1 MYTSTFM
8 WIFCIQK
15 GEKLSNFK
23 GSKTWRLVLLFSVF
37 ALVVVACGG
46 DTAEEPAAEEATE
59 TTAAPAT
66 TAAEAEAAPSGPDG
80 VYKMAIFSDPQTQ
93 NYWNYLD
100 TETDVWTQYV
110 MSGQAVSLFS
120 ISYPNYQLVTGV
132 ASELVEESVDNGD
145 GTWTY
150 TVPITEGYEWSN
162 GDPITANDMVWTYNT
177 VNDLGLLSNWEIYYR
192 KAVGTD
198 SAAEDFQQGIVSL
211 VAVDDYTVAITL
223 NYDAGLSAWQYQ
235 IAQAPFLNETYWSQ
249 FATSR
254 EALLAADGAAAPV
267 ASAFVYDKV
276 EQGAFYTWAYDA
288 DTMWFGGDT
297 TIYKSGTVVEWDNG
311 VAPAVSDSFGDTTG
325 DSFTYTSGPYVG
337 TVEFTLYSDQD
348 AAYLAFQNGEVDFVL
363 NPLGVKRNLF
373 DQLARVPGVETVANL
388 GNGMRYMAFNTR
400 IFPGSEKSFRQAVA
414 CISDK
419 EFVLNNVLQGVA
431 VNMDGQMPEAL
442 TAWVAPV
449 TGVLADCA
457 GLSAEERWNKSVE
470 ILQAAGWTATDW
482 GSHPGGAERAEAP
495 VGIKGPAGQTP
506 PADMLLYAPG
516 AGYDPLRSTMSLF
529 IADWMQQLGFD
540 VTARPTGFSV
550 IVDKVFTPEL
560 CEDWHFYM
568 LGWGLTAFP
577 DHPESFFASYN
588 DSCEGGYNTPGFN
601 NAEFDALAASFK
613 EAKTVAGAIAI
624 SQQMEAILFEELP
637 YLVLFNVPT
646 LEVYRDTVEFPFTDV
661 LDGLTGTGGGYPSLV
676 KVSS

>member
-1 MYTSTFM
+1 M

-46 DTAEEPAAEEATE
+46 DTAEEPVAEEVTE

-66 TAAEAEAAPSGPDG
+66 TAAAAEEAAPSGPDG

-132 ASELVEESVDNGD
+132 AAELVETSTNNGD

-150 TVPITEGYEWSN
+150 VVPLVQGYEWSN

-198 SAAEDFQQGIVSL
+198 SAAEDYQQGIVSL
-211 VAVDDYTVAITL
+211 VAVDDYTVSITL
-223 NYDAGLSAWQYQ
+223 NYDAGLSAWQYRV
-235 IAQAPFLNETYWSQ
+235 AQAPFLNETYWSQ

-288 DTMWFGGDT
+288 NTMWFGGDT
-297 TIYKSGTVVEWDNG
+297 TIYKSGTEFSWDNG
-311 VAPAVSDSFGDTTG
+311 VAPAINASFGDTTG
-325 DSFTYTSGPYVG
+325 DSFTYSSGPYVG

-373 DQLARVPGVETVANL
+373 DQQIG
-388 GNGMRYMAFNTR
+388 
-400 IFPGSEKSFRQAVA
+400 
-414 CISDK
+414 
-419 EFVLNNVLQGVA
+419 
-431 VNMDGQMPEAL
+431 
-442 TAWVAPV
+442 
-449 TGVLADCA
+449 
-457 GLSAEERWNKSVE
+457 
-470 ILQAAGWTATDW
+470 
-482 GSHPGGAERAEAP
+482 RAH
-495 VGIKGPAGQTP
+495 V
-506 PADMLLYAPG
+506 
-516 AGYDPLRSTMSLF
+516 
-529 IADWMQQLGFD
+529 
-540 VTARPTGFSV
+540 
-550 IVDKVFTPEL
+550 
-560 CEDWHFYM
+560 
-568 LGWGLTAFP
+568 
-577 DHPESFFASYN
+577 
-588 DSCEGGYNTPGFN
+588 
-601 NAEFDALAASFK
+601 
-613 EAKTVAGAIAI
+613 
-624 SQQMEAILFEELP
+624 
-637 YLVLFNVPT
+637 
-646 LEVYRDTVEFPFTDV
+646 
-661 LDGLTGTGGGYPSLV
+661 
-676 KVSS
+676 

>member
-1 MYTSTFM
+1 
-8 WIFCIQK
+8 
-15 GEKLSNFK
+15 
-23 GSKTWRLVLLFSVF
+23 
-37 ALVVVACGG
+37 
-46 DTAEEPAAEEATE
+46 
-59 TTAAPAT
+59 
-66 TAAEAEAAPSGPDG
+66 
-80 VYKMAIFSDPQTQ
+80 
-93 NYWNYLD
+93 
-100 TETDVWTQYV
+100 
-110 MSGQAVSLFS
+110 
-120 ISYPNYQLVTGV
+120 
-132 ASELVEESVDNGD
+132 
-145 GTWTY
+145 
-150 TVPITEGYEWSN
+150 
-162 GDPITANDMVWTYNT
+162 
-177 VNDLGLLSNWEIYYR
+177 
-192 KAVGTD
+192 
-198 SAAEDFQQGIVSL
+198 
-211 VAVDDYTVAITL
+211 
-223 NYDAGLSAWQYQ
+223 
-235 IAQAPFLNETYWSQ
+235 
-249 FATSR
+249 
-254 EALLAADGAAAPV
+254 
-267 ASAFVYDKV
+267 
-276 EQGAFYTWAYDA
+276 
-288 DTMWFGGDT
+288 MWFGGDT
-297 TIYKSGTVVEWDNG
+297 TIYKSGTEFSWDNG
-311 VAPAVSDSFGDTTG
+311 VAPAINASFGDTTG
-325 DSFTYTSGPYVG
+325 DSFTYSSGPYVG

-373 DQLARVPGVETVANL
+373 DQLARVPGVETIANL

-449 TGVLADCA
+449 TGVLAECK

-470 ILQAAGWTATDW
+470 ILQAAGWTASDW
-482 GSHPGGAERAEAP
+482 GSHPGGADRAVAP
-495 VGIKGPAGQTP
+495 TGLKGPGGQTP

-560 CEDWHFYM
+560 CEDWYFYM
-568 LGWGLTAFP
+568 LGWGLSAFP
-577 DHPESFFASYN
+577 DHPEAFFGSVN
-588 DSCEGGYNTPGFN
+588 DSCNGGYNTPGFN
-601 NAEFDALAASFK
+601 NAEFDALAAAFA
-613 EAKTVAGAIAI
+613 EAKTVADAISI

-646 LEVYRDTVEFPFTDV
+646 LEVYRSNVEFPFTDV

>member
-1 MYTSTFM
+1 M

-23 GSKTWRLVLLFSVF
+23 GSKSWRLVLLFSVF

-46 DTAEEPAAEEATE
+46 DTAEEPAAEEATD

-66 TAAEAEAAPSGPDG
+66 TAAATEEAAPSGPDG

-132 ASELVEESVDNGD
+132 ASELVESSVNNGD

-325 DSFTYTSGPYVG
+325 DSFTYTAGPYVG

-400 IFPGSEKSFRQAVA
+400 IFPGSESHL
-414 CISDK
+414 DK
-419 EFVLNNVLQGVA
+419 LLLVFL
-431 VNMDGQMPEAL
+431 
-442 TAWVAPV
+442 
-449 TGVLADCA
+449 
-457 GLSAEERWNKSVE
+457 
-470 ILQAAGWTATDW
+470 
-482 GSHPGGAERAEAP
+482 
-495 VGIKGPAGQTP
+495 IKN
-506 PADMLLYAPG
+506 
-516 AGYDPLRSTMSLF
+516 
-529 IADWMQQLGFD
+529 
-540 VTARPTGFSV
+540 
-550 IVDKVFTPEL
+550 
-560 CEDWHFYM
+560 
-568 LGWGLTAFP
+568 
-577 DHPESFFASYN
+577 SY
-588 DSCEGGYNTPGFN
+588 
-601 NAEFDALAASFK
+601 
-613 EAKTVAGAIAI
+613 
-624 SQQMEAILFEELP
+624 
-637 YLVLFNVPT
+637 
-646 LEVYRDTVEFPFTDV
+646 
-661 LDGLTGTGGGYPSLV
+661 
-676 KVSS
+676 

>member
-1 MYTSTFM
+1 M

-46 DTAEEPAAEEATE
+46 DTAEEPAAEEATD

-66 TAAEAEAAPSGPDG
+66 TAAATEDAAPSGPDG

-132 ASELVEESVDNGD
+132 ASELVESSVNNGD

-482 GSHPGGAERAEAP
+482 GSHPGGADRAVAP

-577 DHPESFFASYN
+577 DHPEAFFASYN

>member
-46 DTAEEPAAEEATE
+46 DTAEEPAAEEATD

-132 ASELVEESVDNGD
+132 ASELVEASVDNGD

-325 DSFTYTSGPYVG
+325 DSFTYTAGPYVG